1 MGFRGRL
8 HSSNLESLMSA
19 LAQKR
24 TFGPRKAM
32 SALPPKANIG
42 GVRMDVRFVPKADI
56 MQCNKRSR
64 PIAAGTVGFSP
75 VGSEGCKA
83 PAT

>member
-64 PIAAGTVGFSP
+64 PTRQVRSDL
-75 VGSEGCKA
+75 GSEGCKA